1 MNYLKLFENF
11 EPQQD
16 QVKYWLNYL
25 DKNYPITDYH
35 NMKMIDISGKGR
47 YISGPLMVKSTL
59 KQQIFNDI
67 VSDNKENIH
76 EPSLRRAISTWIDQ
90 QSPVKE
96 NLNNE
101 FDLEFALAKIKEH
114 FNFDKVKEMLDKEVL
129 EWTPE
134 EEDGSYYTEHSNGE
148 AEDAII
154 THLIDWYSSKYPSG
168 YSDENEDILREA
180 IQKEYNFL
188 SY

>member
-25 DKNYPITDYH
+25 DENYPITDYH
-35 NMKMIDISGKGR
+35 NMKMINISGKGR
-47 YISGPLMVKSTL
+47 YISGPYLNKSTL

-90 QSPVKE
+90 QSPV
-96 NLNNE
+96 
-101 FDLEFALAKIKEH
+101 FDLEFALAKIKDQ
-114 FNFDKVKEMLDKEVL
+114 FNFDRVKKMLDDEIL
-129 EWTPE
+129 EWIPE
-134 EEDGSYYTEHSNGE
+134 EDEESSEQGTQE
-148 AEDAII
+148 AAQDII
-154 THLIDWYSSKYPSG
+154 IDHMIDWYEKTYPSTEITA
-168 YSDENEDILREA
+168 DVKNELVEGIKRD
-180 IQKEYNFL
+180 YNFL
-188 SY
+188 K